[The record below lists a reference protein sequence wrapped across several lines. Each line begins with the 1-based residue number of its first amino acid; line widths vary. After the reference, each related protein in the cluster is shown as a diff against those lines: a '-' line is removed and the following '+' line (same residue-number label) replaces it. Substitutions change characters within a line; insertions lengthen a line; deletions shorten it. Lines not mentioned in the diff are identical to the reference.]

1 VTAKISE
8 AGPVPRGFGQAL
20 RSLSSAQKTAKG
32 APAYSR
38 FVNRKLGRVFAALA
52 YTMGLTPNQ
61 VTAISALFSFAG
73 IALLALVSPSVMT
86 GVGVSVALVL
96 GYALD
101 SADGQLARLRG
112 GGSKSGEWLD
122 HIIDCAKISSLH
134 SAMLIACYRF
144 FDLEHPAYLLV
155 PMGFCVVAAVMFF
168 GMILNDQLRRVHQAT
183 TGVGPQEPAKPST
196 IRSLLVM
203 PTDYGVLCLAFL
215 LLGFQNLFFVVY
227 TLLFAGNL
235 LFLIAALVKW
245 FRDMSALD
253 TAPTARREE
262 RELVPS
268 TAEGR

>member
-1 VTAKISE
+1 MPKNNE
-8 AGPVPRGFGQAL
+8 ADSAPRGFGQAL

-52 YTMGLTPNQ
+52 YTMGLTPHQ

-73 IALLALVSPSVMT
+73 IALLALAAPSLFT
-86 GVGVSVALVL
+86 GVGVSLALIL

-144 FDLEHPAYLLV
+144 FDLEHPAYLLI
-155 PMGFCVVAAVMFF
+155 PIGFCVVAAVMFF

-183 TGVGPQEPAKPST
+183 TGAGPAEPAKPST

-215 LLGFQNLFFVVY
+215 LLGLPQPFFVLY

-235 LFLIAALVKW
+235 LFLAAALVKW

-253 TAPTARREE
+253 VAPAARPAEH
-262 RELVPS
+262 ELVPQQS
-268 TAEGR
+268 

>member
-1 VTAKISE
+1 MTVETDTTRTA
-8 AGPVPRGFGQAL
+8 PRGFGQAL

-38 FVNRKLGRVFAALA
+38 FVNRKLGRVLAALA

-73 IALLALVSPSVMT
+73 IALLALVPPSPLT
-86 GVGVSVALVL
+86 GVGVSLALIL

-122 HIIDCAKISSLH
+122 HIIDCAKISLLH

-144 FDLEHPAYLLV
+144 FDLAEPAYLLV
-155 PMGFCVVAAVMFF
+155 PIGFCVVAAVMFF

-183 TGVGPQEPAKPST
+183 TGAGPQEPARPST
-196 IRSLLVM
+196 IRSLMVM

-215 LLGFQNLFFVVY
+215 LLGSPELFFVLYV
-227 TLLFAGNL
+227 LLFAGNL
-235 LFLIAALVKW
+235 LFLAAALVKW

-253 TAPTARREE
+253 TPPAARRQEHD
-262 RELVPS
+262 LVPQQS
-268 TAEGR
+268 

>member
-1 VTAKISE
+1 MTARIE
-8 AGPVPRGFGQAL
+8 GADLAPRGFGQAL
-20 RSLSSAQKTAKG
+20 RALSSAQKTAKG

-61 VTAISALFSFAG
+61 VTAVSALFSFAG
-73 IALLALVSPSVMT
+73 IALLALATPSLLT
-86 GVGVSVALVL
+86 GAGVSLALIL

-112 GGSKSGEWLD
+112 GGSTSGEWLD

-144 FDLEHPAYLLV
+144 FDLREPAYLLI
-155 PMGFCVVAAVMFF
+155 PLGFCVVAAVMFF
-168 GMILNDQLRRVHQAT
+168 GMILNDQLRRVHQAR
-183 TGVGPQEPAKPST
+183 TGAGPGEPARPST
-196 IRSLLVM
+196 IRSLLVI

-215 LLGFQNLFFVVY
+215 LLGLHGPFFVLY

-235 LFLIAALVKW
+235 LFLVAALIKW

-253 TAPTARREE
+253 AAPAVRRQEHQLTPQ
-262 RELVPS
+262 RS
-268 TAEGR
+268 AGR